1 MSKAETGHH
10 ILWLTGFPPENG
22 EKVENLFTEKIAKS
36 LQESE
41 KNA

>member
-1 MSKAETGHH
+1 VDSGNQGHN
-10 ILWLTGFPPENG
+10 ILWLESFPRRNG
-22 EKVENLFTEKIAKS
+22 EKVENLFTEKSAKS